1 MVEVEKTQEQVQQQQ
16 PKEETLKK
24 VLEVEQLNDV
34 MKDWAKEGE

>member
-1 MVEVEKTQEQVQQQQ
+1 MVEVEKTQEQVQQQ